1 MPRPFSL
8 VDVFGVAPFS
18 GNPLA
23 VIAEADGL
31 STGEMQRIA
40 AWTNL
45 SETAF
50 LLPPTDPGADYRV
63 RIFTAV
69 HELPFA
75 GHPTLGSCHA
85 WLAGGG
91 RPRDP
96 ATVVQQ
102 CGAGLIPIRA
112 GGDRLAFAAPPVLR
126 DGPPDDDALDEAL
139 SVLRLDRSA
148 VAEARWADN
157 GPGWLG
163 LMLHSAEA
171 VLAVEAARHHPR
183 RVDIGLVG
191 PHAPGGEAAFELR
204 AFFTGAAGS
213 IVEDPVTGSL
223 NASVAQW
230 LFGSGRAR
238 GRYVAAQGT
247 RLGRTGRVHAERG
260 EDGRVWIGGRTA
272 TLFAGREGATGG

>member
-1 MPRPFSL
+1 MSRPFSL
-8 VDVFGVAPFS
+8 VDVFGVTPFS

-31 STGEMQRIA
+31 SAAEMQAIA
-40 AWTNL
+40 GWTNL

-63 RIFTAV
+63 RIFTTLR
-69 HELPFA
+69 ELPFA

-85 WLAGGG
+85 WLAAGG
-91 RPRDP
+91 RARDP
-96 ATVVQQ
+96 GTVVQQ

-112 GGDRLAFAAPPVLR
+112 SGERLAFAEPPLLR
-126 DGPPDDDALDEAL
+126 DGPPDDAELDEAL

-148 VAEARWADN
+148 VVEARWIDN

-163 LMLHSAEA
+163 LMLRSADA
-171 VLAVEAARHHPR
+171 VLAVEPARHHPR
-183 RVDIGLVG
+183 HVDIGLVG

-204 AFFTGAAGS
+204 AFFTGPAGS

-230 LFGSGRAR
+230 IFASGRAR

-247 RLGRTGRVHAERG
+247 RLGRTGRVHAEVD
-260 EDGRVWIGGRTA
+260 EDGCVWVGGRTA
-272 TLFAGREGATGG
+272 TLFSGREVGPTG